1 LSQNILLIHNVKHS
15 TPEIG
20 GDAGKEVEFGGP
32 GYKYFGA
39 ARELPGVKDLFHQPG
54 TFL

>member
-1 LSQNILLIHNVKHS
+1 VKHS

-54 TFL
+54 TLII